1 MYKSELPDNSPRI
14 FNPGA
19 IEDGPEVSCVTT
31 FFVTGAEKAGAAGA
45 AGAIAGAGTG
55 TAATG
60 VGAGCGFTGTAVTG
74 CSGALEAGCGDG
86 FTSFCLRHMGFSPS
100 VFGDFLC
107 RGAGVLKP

>member
-1 MYKSELPDNSPRI
+1 LS
-14 FNPGA
+14 PGA

-45 AGAIAGAGTG
+45 AGGFAAAGTG
-55 TAATG
+55 TAAATG
-60 VGAGCGFTGTAVTG
+60 ADASCGFTGTAVTG
-74 CSGALEAGCGDG
+74 CSGALEAGSGDG
-86 FTSFCLRHMGFSPS
+86 FASFCLRHMGFSPS

>member
-45 AGAIAGAGTG
+45 AGGIAGAG

-60 VGAGCGFTGTAVTG
+60 VGAGCGFTGTGVTG
-74 CSGALEAGCGDG
+74 CPGALEDGSEDG